1 MTENKN
7 VFCVDYERIKEWIF
21 DGNEKQ
27 MKKYGFD
34 EDECIE
40 GEYEYLEDERPCY
53 NKVKFYIPFQYK
65 GKDNELSKVVS
76 FNTSSPFALFMC
88 DLDEYNRQQEE
99 SDEEQ
104 DD

>member
-1 MTENKN
+1 MIGRN
-7 VFCVDYERIKEWIF
+7 VFSVDYERIKEWIF

-34 EDECIE
+34 EEDYIE
-40 GEYEYLEDERPCY
+40 GEYEYLEDEWGRPCY
-53 NKVKFYIPFQYK
+53 CRVKFYIPFQYK
-65 GKDNELSKVVS
+65 GEDNELTKEVS
-76 FNTSSPFALFMC
+76 FNTSSGFALFMC
-88 DLDEYNRQQEE
+88 DLDEYNNER